1 MAAEDYEDEPMPYD
15 ASDKVAEGA
24 ESEGHDR
31 VAKVLARAGVGSRR
45 EVERLIEAGRVAIN
59 GLLLTTPAIKVE
71 PDDILTVDGEVIAGA
86 EATRVFRYHKPVGLV
101 TTHADPKGR
110 PTVFSALPEGLPRL
124 ISVGRLDLAS
134 EGLLLLTNDGGLTRA
149 LELPRTGWK
158 RIYRARAFGDASQA
172 KLDRL
177 KDGITVEGVS
187 YGAIDAKLDKVT
199 GSNCWITV
207 TIAEGK
213 NREVRRVLEAVG
225 LKVNRLI
232 RLAYGP
238 FSLGTLAPGFVEEVG
253 PRVIR
258 ELLAEFIDPANM
270 PVGNGTQYK
279 APPQAQSRRDPTA
292 TSTSKQLADPKPEKP
307 VYKEGW
313 AKPKKKAVNH
323 VMPKRPKAKI
333 VADFGPGKREI
344 KAVPFRA
351 NTPMTDAERVSKSHK
366 AVPATPAGKPP
377 PKDLRPQHFK
387 DRETAA
393 LAEDAKALA
402 LRKAL
407 AGLDDDGP
415 GKARGRPGKPFA
427 KPGEK
432 PAGKFAGKP
441 ADRSSGKFAGKPSE
455 DGKPAGKFAKPGDRP
470 AGKFAGKPEKPAKPM
485 GRHLEGKAKG
495 HWFTA
500 PGEAPST
507 RPAPAGKA
515 KPGAKPGVKPARSG
529 PQAGPKRPGPGGP
542 TASSAPPRTTGARPP
557 GPPSKGGP
565 KRRG

>member
-15 ASDKVAEGA
+15 ASDKVAEGV

-59 GLLLTTPAIKVE
+59 GLVLTTPAIKVE
-71 PDDILTVDGEVIAGA
+71 AGDILTVDGEVIAGA

-110 PTVFSALPEGLPRL
+110 PTVFSALPPGLPRL

-149 LELPRTGWK
+149 LELPSTGWK
-158 RIYRARAFGDASQA
+158 RIYRARAYGDTTQA

-177 KDGITVEGVS
+177 TDGITVEGVR
-187 YGAIDAKLDKVT
+187 YGAIEAKLDKVT

-207 TIAEGK
+207 TLAEGK
-213 NREVRRVLEAVG
+213 NREVRRVLEAIG

-238 FSLGTLAPGFVEEVG
+238 FSLGTLAPGYVEEVG

-258 ELLAEFIDPANM
+258 ELLSEFIDPANL
-270 PVGNGTQYK
+270 PTGASTQYK
-279 APPQAQSRRDPTA
+279 APPQAQSRRDPTVG
-292 TSTSKQLADPKPEKP
+292 STSKVLAEPKPDKP
-307 VYKEGW
+307 VYKAGW

-333 VADFGPGKREI
+333 VADFGPGKREV
-344 KAVPFRA
+344 KPVTFRA
-351 NTPMTDAERVSKSHK
+351 NTPKTDADRASKSYK
-366 AVPATPAGKPP
+366 AAPEPAGRPA

-387 DRETAA
+387 DREAA
-393 LAEDAKALA
+393 AAAEDAKALA

-407 AGLDDDGP
+407 AGLDDGP
-415 GKARGRPGKPFA
+415 KKGPRPG
-427 KPGEK
+427 GK

-441 ADRSSGKFAGKPSE
+441 FDKSGDKPARAFAGKP
-455 DGKPAGKFAKPGDRP
+455 D
-470 AGKFAGKPEKPAKPM
+470 KPAKPL

-500 PGEAPST
+500 PGEAPTT

-515 KPGAKPGVKPARSG
+515 KPGVKPARSG
-529 PQAGPKRPGPGGP
+529 PPAGPKRPGPGGP
-542 TASSAPPRTTGARPP
+542 SRSAAPRQTTGARPP

>member
-59 GLLLTTPAIKVE
+59 GKLLTTPAIKVE
-71 PDDILTVDGEVIAGA
+71 ADDILTVDGEVIAGA

-101 TTHADPKGR
+101 TTHSDPKGR

-149 LELPRTGWK
+149 LELPSTGWK
-158 RIYRARAFGDASQA
+158 RIYRARAYGDATQA

-177 KDGITVEGVS
+177 KDGITVEGVR

-213 NREVRRVLEAVG
+213 NREVRRVLEAIG

-238 FSLGTLAPGFVEEVG
+238 FSLGTLAAGFVEEVG

-258 ELLAEFIDPANM
+258 ELLADFIDPDNM
-270 PVGNGTQYK
+270 PTGNGVQYK
-279 APPQAQSRRDPTA
+279 APPQAQSRRDPSVG
-292 TSTSKQLADPKPEKP
+292 STSKVVGDPKPEKP
-307 VYKEGW
+307 VYKPGW

-333 VADFGPGKREI
+333 IADFGPGKREI
-344 KAVPFRA
+344 KPQPFRA
-351 NTPMTDAERVSKSHK
+351 NTPKTDADRVSKGGKPEPVK
-366 AVPATPAGKPP
+366 AERPP

-393 LAEDAKALA
+393 AAEDAKALA

-407 AGLDDDGP
+407 AGLVESP
-415 GKARGRPGKPFA
+415 GK
-427 KPGEK
+427 
-432 PAGKFAGKP
+432 
-441 ADRSSGKFAGKPSE
+441 
-455 DGKPAGKFAKPGDRP
+455 
-470 AGKFAGKPEKPAKPM
+470 
-485 GRHLEGKAKG
+485 
-495 HWFTA
+495 
-500 PGEAPST
+500 
-507 RPAPAGKA
+507 
-515 KPGAKPGVKPARSG
+515 
-529 PQAGPKRPGPGGP
+529 
-542 TASSAPPRTTGARPP
+542 
-557 GPPSKGGP
+557 KGGP
-565 KRRG
+565 KSKGGKPRPGGLPAPKAAPNRPGAKSKGPRR